1 MSDRTWLW
9 CVVAALPTLM
19 IVGCASNSPKTIPT
33 LQREGFVRSLPDTQE
48 PARLLSKEDTV
59 GMRSGLMILQPG
71 KDCGWHSTENY
82 EEMIICLAGAGE
94 VASEDGLRRP
104 LAAGQYAYNP
114 PQSRHNVFNTGTE
127 VMRYIYVVTPTSVGN
142 GDHH

>member
-1 MSDRTWLW
+1 MSNKKWLW
-9 CVVAALPTLM
+9 CVAAALPALTTL
-19 IVGCASNSPKTIPT
+19 GCASNCPEASPA

-94 VASEDGLRRP
+94 LRSEAGP
-104 LAAGQYAYNP
+104 PQSLAAGQYGYNP
-114 PQSRHNVFNTGTE
+114 PHTRHNVFNTGTE
-127 VMRYIYVVTPTSVGN
+127 AMRYVYVVAPAMATDG
-142 GDHH
+142 HH